1 MLRKRR
7 LPSKRV
13 RQRVVCYCRR
23 LWAPPLL
30 LATFLELPYAQV
42 AFAALIPALL
52 YFFALFLQLD
62 AHAARHGL
70 VGLPESDVPRLRDV
84 LKSVGV
90 FAVVWVAGLFYWYS
104 SERRW
109 RRGSPAQ
116 CCC

>member
-1 MLRKRR
+1 MG
-7 LPSKRV
+7 ST
-13 RQRVVCYCRR
+13 
-23 LWAPPLL
+23 AFIM
-30 LATFLELPYAQV
+30 ATFLELPYAQV

-84 LKSVGV
+84 LKSVG
-90 FAVVWVAGLFYWYS
+90 LFCCRSDYWSFSYWYS
-104 SERRW
+104 NERRW
-109 RRGSPAQ
+109 RRGLPAQ